1 MSFRCLCALVVT
13 AVTFFPSASIQA
25 AVSLN
30 NLFGDHMVLQQGIR
44 NKVWGKAK
52 PGENVTVS
60 LAGQSHSTTA
70 GDDGSWSIHLDAINA
85 YGGPHTLTVSG
96 ENTVSFNDVLI
107 GEVWV
112 CSGQSNMQWSIDRAR
127 DADLEKAAANF
138 PMIRLISVP
147 QVGVQEPQD
156 NFNGAWTTC
165 TPETVGRFSAVGFL
179 FGRQLHQTLN
189 VPVGLINNAWGGSA
203 CEAWIN
209 RQLLAGDERFKPL
222 LERWGKVEADMPQAV
237 SRYEEEL
244 KQWKTAAE
252 QAKAEKKPAPRQ
264 PRNPASVLSGNA
276 RPGNIYCGVL
286 APTIGYGI
294 RGAIWYQGES
304 NASRAMQYRDLFP
317 FMIESW
323 RNEWGLGDFPFYW
336 VQLADFRAEQPK
348 PADSDWAELR
358 EAQTMTM
365 DKLPNTG
372 EAVIID
378 IGEGKDIHPQNKQ
391 DVAKRL
397 ARWAL
402 AETYQ
407 RKDIVCRSPRY
418 KSMEKQGNKIVLSF
432 DHVQPNANSWRPF
445 DVHEPIGFTVAG
457 QDRNFLPAS
466 AKILPDGTLA
476 VWNDAVTEPVAVR
489 YAWADN
495 PVCNLFSAAGLPL
508 TPFRTDD
515 FPAVT
520 ADRY

>member
-70 GDDGSWSIHLDAINA
+70 GDDGSWSIHLDVINA

-222 LERWGKVEADMPQAV
+222 L
-237 SRYEEEL
+237 
-244 KQWKTAAE
+244 
-252 QAKAEKKPAPRQ
+252 
-264 PRNPASVLSGNA
+264 
-276 RPGNIYCGVL
+276 
-286 APTIGYGI
+286 
-294 RGAIWYQGES
+294 
-304 NASRAMQYRDLFP
+304 
-317 FMIESW
+317 
-323 RNEWGLGDFPFYW
+323 
-336 VQLADFRAEQPK
+336 
-348 PADSDWAELR
+348 
-358 EAQTMTM
+358 
-365 DKLPNTG
+365 
-372 EAVIID
+372 
-378 IGEGKDIHPQNKQ
+378 
-391 DVAKRL
+391 
-397 ARWAL
+397 
-402 AETYQ
+402 
-407 RKDIVCRSPRY
+407 
-418 KSMEKQGNKIVLSF
+418 
-432 DHVQPNANSWRPF
+432 
-445 DVHEPIGFTVAG
+445 
-457 QDRNFLPAS
+457 
-466 AKILPDGTLA
+466 
-476 VWNDAVTEPVAVR
+476 
-489 YAWADN
+489 
-495 PVCNLFSAAGLPL
+495 
-508 TPFRTDD
+508 
-515 FPAVT
+515 
-520 ADRY
+520 